1 MNGKVYSYVVADPDN
16 LRIKRNIMMSNPYYK
31 VGDVIYISEDGGKMY
46 KVLSL
51 NFTKEV

>member
-16 LRIKRNIMMSNPYYK
+16 IRMKRNIMMSNPYYN
-31 VGDVIYISEDGGKMY
+31 VGDVIYSEEDEKIY

>member
-1 MNGKVYSYVVADPDN
+1 MNGKVYSYVVADLDN
-16 LRIKRNIMMSNPYYK
+16 IRIKRNYLSTSKYYK
-31 VGDVIYISEDGGKMY
+31 PGDLVYYKEEDKLY